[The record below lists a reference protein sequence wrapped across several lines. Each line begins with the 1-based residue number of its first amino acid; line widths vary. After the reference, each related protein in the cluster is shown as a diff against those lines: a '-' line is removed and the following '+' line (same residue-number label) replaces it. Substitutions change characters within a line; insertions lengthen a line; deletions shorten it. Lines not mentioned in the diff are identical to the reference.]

1 MKTAYGICP
10 LCNRISILQ
19 WGICNQCTAEIMQLR
34 YDFISNHRCPICLAP
49 QLHRDAV
56 CTHLDQQIPTYA
68 LLAHRQRAKQLITRF
83 EKDGIRPLRHFI
95 ATLVTQALQTIPQ
108 EYGVPMLALSDS
120 LSQPMRQV
128 AFACHRRNHVNL
140 FRSSTI
146 VVSINTTRNYLVVL
160 SGTNKDTKVI
170 ASSVQ
175 ELKQVVDIPI
185 ITLCI
190 TKD

>member
-1 MKTAYGICP
+1 MKTAYGMCP
-10 LCNRISILQ
+10 LCNRISILH
-19 WGICNQCTAEIMQLR
+19 WAICDQCTAEIMQLR

-49 QLHRDAV
+49 QLHLDAV
-56 CTHLDQQIPTYA
+56 CTHRDQQIPTYA

-83 EKDGIRPLRHFI
+83 EKDGIRSLRHFI
-95 ATLVTQALQTIPQ
+95 AILVTQALQTIPQ
-108 EYGVPMLALSDS
+108 EYGVPMLALSGS

-128 AFACHRRNHVNL
+128 AFACHQRNHMNL
-140 FRSSTI
+140 FRSSTT
-146 VVSINTTRNYLVVL
+146 VSTNTTGNYLVVL

-175 ELKQVVDIPI
+175 ELKQVVDTPI